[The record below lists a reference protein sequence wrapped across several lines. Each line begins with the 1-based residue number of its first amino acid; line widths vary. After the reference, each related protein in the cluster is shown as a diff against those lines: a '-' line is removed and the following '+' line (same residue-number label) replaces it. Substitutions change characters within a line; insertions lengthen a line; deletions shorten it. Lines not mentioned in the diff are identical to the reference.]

1 MNKILLL
8 GADGQLGVAIYSY
21 DLSSFIWKIISSNYF
36 NKFESKLFNFSNNGE
51 IVSWYDF
58 ARKVLE
64 YSGKYSDKVINI
76 KPISTNQYNQAAKR
90 PYYSVLNSSRVDKE
104 FDIDRSNWN
113 DSLRKALI
121 KID

>member
-1 MNKILLL
+1 MLLSLTKGYFDLNNKYCKTVK
-8 GADGQLGVAIYSY
+8 DYV
-21 DLSSFIWKIISSNYF
+21 NT
-36 NKFESKLFNFSNNGE
+36 
-51 IVSWYDF
+51 VSEG
-58 ARKVLE
+58 L
-64 YSGKYSDKVINI
+64 YSDKVINI

-104 FDIDRSNWN
+104 FGIDRSNWN